1 VSTQH
6 QAPAATLAAVRILV
20 VDDNALVR
28 ALLTTLLESYGA
40 TVTSVGSAA
49 EALRVL
55 PLERPDVL
63 LTDLSMPEADG
74 FSLIRQVRALSPEN
88 GGRTPAALVTGLAA
102 AQDRAEVLRAGFQFC
117 LAKPVNA
124 GELVAVVTILAT
136 KE

>member
-1 VSTQH
+1 MSTQH
-6 QAPAATLAAVRILV
+6 QVPASTLAAVRVLV

-88 GGRTPAALVTGLAA
+88 GGRTPAALVTGQAA
-102 AQDRAEVLRAGFQFC
+102 AQDRAEVLRVGFQFC

-124 GELVAVVTILAT
+124 GELVAAVTILAT

>member
-1 VSTQH
+1 MSTPH
-6 QAPAATLAAVRILV
+6 QAPASTLAAVRVLV

-28 ALLTTLLESYGA
+28 AFLTTLLESYGA

-55 PLERPDVL
+55 PLERPDLL
-63 LTDLSMPEADG
+63 LTDLSMPDADG

-88 GGRTPAALVTGLAA
+88 GGRTPAALVTGQAA
-102 AQDRAEVLRAGFQFC
+102 AQDRAEVLRVGFQFC

-124 GELVAVVTILAT
+124 GELVAAVTILAT

>member
-1 VSTQH
+1 MSTQH
-6 QAPAATLAAVRILV
+6 QASASTLAAVRVLV
-20 VDDNALVR
+20 VDDNAPVR

-88 GGRTPAALVTGLAA
+88 GGRTPAALITGQAA
-102 AQDRAEVLRAGFQFC
+102 AQDRAEVLRVGFQFC

-124 GELVAVVTILAT
+124 GELVAAVTLLAT